1 MYSMRIQRV
10 QDNTKF
16 QSKNNPIKPF
26 VMNTKYG
33 RLYVAEISQKELKD
47 EKFLRNLVRFFI
59 KNFASSTKD
68 PYWLEYNKNP
78 QNRGKMIDGYID
90 YLRPVLKSGDD
101 NLTLLMAKDKVGRTC
116 GACLSYSLSSVK
128 GAKDTTCYVE
138 GLAVDSK
145 YRGCKLGERLLN
157 TTMEANKKTFTDVFL
172 KGEMFAA
179 GFYKRMGFE
188 TMTADKPSQ
197 ADVVKVLA
205 AQGEGYPDYIKF
217 FTKALQN
224 SKPRWFE
231 VVSERLKNS

>member
-90 YLRPVLKSGDD
+90 YLCPQLYWTNSHSVFPFNETLLRFIEARTNPDVKLYVGIASYKAGLKSEEPEWYTNKNVLKNMISFSRKT
-101 NLTLLMAKDKVGRTC
+101 N
-116 GACLSYSLSSVK
+116 
-128 GAKDTTCYVE
+128 E
-138 GLAVDSK
+138 VDGFMFFRYDYFISK
-145 YRGCKLGERLLN
+145 KN
-157 TTMEANKKTFTDVFL
+157 N
-172 KGEMFAA
+172 AA
-179 GFYKRMGFE
+179 
-188 TMTADKPSQ
+188 
-197 ADVVKVLA
+197 
-205 AQGEGYPDYIKF
+205 
-217 FTKALQN
+217 
-224 SKPRWFE
+224 
-231 VVSERLKNS
+231 LKNMLTELKKSN